1 LIQVRQG
8 PGANVEVLPLIMV
21 NMLQRMNLGVVMR
34 DVVIALE
41 NIHINGDSNM
51 TIKISYQY
59 SIIPKGM
66 DMLISNL
73 DIDKDNNE
81 HCDEGHHQV
90 E

>member
-1 LIQVRQG
+1 
-8 PGANVEVLPLIMV
+8 
-21 NMLQRMNLGVVMR
+21 MR

-90 E
+90 EQISDENEFGGTEFENLVLLEGLQ